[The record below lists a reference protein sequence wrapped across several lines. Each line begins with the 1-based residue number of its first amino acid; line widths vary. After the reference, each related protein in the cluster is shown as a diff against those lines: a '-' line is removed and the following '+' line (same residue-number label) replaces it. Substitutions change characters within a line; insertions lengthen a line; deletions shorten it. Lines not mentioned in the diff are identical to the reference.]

1 MDKTLLQKR
10 LESFCWRMGSMI
22 VIASLAFLAENIGYF
37 GLSSQTQVILGLI
50 LGEVTKAMRTPQ

>member
-1 MDKTLLQKR
+1 
-10 LESFCWRMGSMI
+10 MGSMI